1 MLRYYDWGRTLT
13 YSQAYITM
21 VISARGFGK
30 TYGLRKQAIRDFLKD
45 GSRFVEIVRYKNE
58 LEGEDAIQNG
68 YFDKLIEKGEFP
80 DYVFK
85 VQGTKAYIA
94 KASDDK
100 PKWELIAYFV
110 ALSSMQK
117 AKKRTFANVRKVI
130 FDEFIIDKRTRIR
143 YLPDECSLFVNMI
156 DSLARQEAGTETKVR
171 AFLLGNAC
179 DLINPYFVRFGI
191 DSQPESGFHWY
202 AGKKVLL
209 HYCVDESYQ
218 EAKKNTLVGFLVKGT
233 KEESVIVGNEFR
245 LSDTYDI
252 ESKPD
257 HARYE
262 YTIIFKGTEFA
273 FWLDSSEGRYFI
285 NDRTV
290 PEGSYIAVTREDNS
304 VNTMMLKRNHS
315 FITGLGELYRADCL
329 RFETES
335 IRERFMELLSFVG
348 AL

>member
-1 MLRYYDWGRTLT
+1 MTRYYDWGRTLT

-30 TYGLRKQAIRDFLKD
+30 TYGLRKQAIRDFLRD

-58 LEGEDAIQNG
+58 LEGEDAIQSG
-68 YFDKLIEKGEFP
+68 YFDKLVEKGEFP
-80 DYVFK
+80 DHVFK

-94 KASDDK
+94 KASDEK
-100 PKWELIAYFV
+100 PKWELIGYFV

-130 FDEFIIDKRTRIR
+130 FDEFIIDRRTRVR
-143 YLPDECSLFVNMI
+143 YLPDECALFVNMI
-156 DSLARQEAGTETKVR
+156 DSLARQEAGSDTKVR

-191 DSQPESGFHWY
+191 DSQPEEGYHWY

-209 HYCVDESYQ
+209 HYCVDASYQ
-218 EAKKNTLVGFLVKGT
+218 EAKKRTLVGFLVRGT

-252 ESKPD
+252 AEKPQ
-257 HARYE
+257 HASYS
-262 YTIIFKGTEFA
+262 YTIAYKGDRFD
-273 FWLDSSEGRYFI
+273 FWLDSADGRYYVCSKP
-285 NDRTV
+285 V
-290 PEGSYIAVTREDNS
+290 PEPSVIAVTREDNS
-304 VNTMMLKRNHS
+304 ANTLMLKRNHS
-315 FITGLGELYRADCL
+315 FLVGLGELYRADCL
-329 RFETES
+329 RFESES
-335 IRERFMELLSFVG
+335 MRERFMGLLAFLG